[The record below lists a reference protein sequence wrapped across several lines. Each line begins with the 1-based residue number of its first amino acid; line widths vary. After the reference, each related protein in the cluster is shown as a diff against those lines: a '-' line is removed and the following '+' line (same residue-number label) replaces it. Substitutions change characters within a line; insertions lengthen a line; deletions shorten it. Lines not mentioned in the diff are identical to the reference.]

1 MVGGGWVVGGDG
13 DDEDEDPNV
22 QLTLLFFPY
31 TWISPV
37 VGCCRV
43 VSDSLCE
50 LPSFHFL
57 PWAPIIP
64 QSSAYGAS
72 RGPDFF

>member
-1 MVGGGWVVGGDG
+1 MVGGDG

-22 QLTLLFFPY
+22 QLTFIFPY